1 MKATRTRLLSLLV
14 AALFCGPALA
24 EDLVKVT
31 VTGEGISADA
41 ARNDALRRALEQG
54 GQTEITSHS
63 QVENF
68 ELIRDTIY
76 SRAAGIVKDYKIL
89 EEGDGAGGIKY
100 CKIEAMVSKSAV
112 ATAWGDVQNVLDQIG
127 RPKVMVWIDETI
139 DGAIQTSS
147 ILESKIEEKLVKSG
161 FDVYAREQI
170 DAITQRESA
179 DAAAE
184 DDVAKMQALA
194 KDFDCQIFIRGHGNA
209 NTAGVEDLYGVKAA
223 MYNCDVQ
230 AKTYYTDTARLLA
243 SESEPNIRRGARG
256 QMEFSPQA
264 AKTALSA
271 AGEKIVDKTYQTV
284 MESWAT
290 QISAGGEIRLEVS
303 GLKVPDAIKLKKKL
317 ADIDGVEKVHYQMT
331 KGIAN
336 YRIVAKMT
344 AETFTEYLVEPE
356 WEELIEI
363 TDVKL
368 NRIQAKAA
376 GE

>member
-1 MKATRTRLLSLLV
+1 MKPVPKNLLTLIVL
-14 AALFCGPALA
+14 AIFALPAVA
-24 EDLVKVT
+24 EDIVKVT
-31 VTGEGISADA
+31 VTGKGISADA

-54 GQTEITSHS
+54 GKTEITSQS

-76 SRAAGIVKDYKIL
+76 TRAAGIIKDYKVL
-89 EEGDGAGGIKY
+89 EECDGAGGIKY
-100 CKIEAMVSKSAV
+100 CRIEAKVSKSAV
-112 ATAWGDVQNVLDQIG
+112 ATAWGEVQNVLDQIG

-194 KDFDCQIFIRGHGNA
+194 KDFDCQVFIRGHGNA
-209 NTAGVEDLYGVKAA
+209 NAAGVEDLYGVKAA

-256 QMEFSPQA
+256 QMVHSPQA
-264 AKTALSA
+264 GKSALSA
-271 AGEKIVDKTYQTV
+271 SGQTIIDKTYVTV

-290 QISAGGEIRLEVS
+290 QISAGGEIRLEIS
-303 GLKVPDAIKLKKKL
+303 ELKVPQAIKIKKL
-317 ADIDGVEKVHYQMT
+317 LAAMEGVEKVHYRMT

-356 WEELIEI
+356 WEALIEI

-368 NRIQAKAA
+368 NRIQAQAV
-376 GE
+376 GP

>member
-243 SESEPNIRRGARG
+243 C
-256 QMEFSPQA
+256 
-264 AKTALSA
+264 
-271 AGEKIVDKTYQTV
+271 
-284 MESWAT
+284 
-290 QISAGGEIRLEVS
+290 
-303 GLKVPDAIKLKKKL
+303 
-317 ADIDGVEKVHYQMT
+317 
-331 KGIAN
+331 
-336 YRIVAKMT
+336 
-344 AETFTEYLVEPE
+344 
-356 WEELIEI
+356 
-363 TDVKL
+363 
-368 NRIQAKAA
+368 
-376 GE
+376 